1 MARLWSQVALVT
13 GAGRGIGRAI
23 ARRFAAEGAYVV
35 AADIDVVAAD
45 EVVAE
50 IRADDGEAEAL
61 QVDMGDLEAVSAM
74 IRGVTE
80 TQDTLDI
87 LVNNAA
93 VTRNI
98 DFFSVRPEDW
108 DAIHRVNAR
117 GLFFCMQTAAAAMRE
132 RGGGCIVNIASIA
145 GKGYPG
151 TSNIAYAGSKGA
163 VIAMTR
169 IAAHVLGRYNINV
182 NAICPG
188 VTRTDL
194 YYQVVR
200 ERAEAAGRLEAEV
213 MTAFDGNIPIGRSNE
228 PDDIADLAVF
238 LASEEARNVTGQS
251 WNVDGGLMWD

>member
-1 MARLWSQVALVT
+1 MARLWGQVALIT

-23 ARRFAAEGAYVV
+23 AERYAAEGATVV
-35 AADIDVVAAD
+35 AVDIDEPALEQVVAG
-45 EVVAE
+45 
-50 IRADDGEAEAL
+50 IRNNGGEAHGRIA
-61 QVDMGDLEAVSAM
+61 DLGAA
-74 IRGVTE
+74 E
-80 TQDTLDI
+80 TLAPLVRDIVERHGALDI

-98 DFFSVRPEDW
+98 EFFAVRPDDW
-108 DAIHRVNAR
+108 DRIHRVNSR
-117 GLFFCMQTAAAAMRE
+117 GLFFCMQAVAEVMRE
-132 RGGGCIVNIASIA
+132 RGGGHIVNIASIA
-145 GKGYPG
+145 GKGFPG

-169 IAAHVLGRYNINV
+169 IAAHALGKHNINV

-200 ERAEAAGRLEAEV
+200 ERAEATGRLEGEV
-213 MTAFDGNIPIGRSNE
+213 MEAFDANIPMRRSNE
-228 PDDIADLAVF
+228 PDDIAALTVF
-238 LASEEARNVTGQS
+238 LGSDESRNVTGQS